1 MRLCDSQP
9 VHSFFRFGELEFGE
23 ITFTHWYYSRP
34 LFKERIEQ
42 LAMFG
47 NTTLI
52 VDVYRQIILF
62 LRTKILYKTIV

>member
-34 LFKERIEQ
+34 LLKERIEQ
-42 LAMFG
+42 LAIFG

-52 VDVYRQIILF
+52 VRQIILF
-62 LRTKILYKTIV
+62 LSTIILYKTIV